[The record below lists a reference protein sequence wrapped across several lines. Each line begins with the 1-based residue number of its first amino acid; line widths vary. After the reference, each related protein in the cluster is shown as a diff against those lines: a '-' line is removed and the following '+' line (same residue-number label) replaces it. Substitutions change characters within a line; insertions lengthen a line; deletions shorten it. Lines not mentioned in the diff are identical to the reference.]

1 MVADTDIQSEI
12 LPLTGEK
19 ASVAP
24 RDVAQAL
31 TKDGEDWRKFLPRI
45 RAQATILHGEDKL
58 VFVRKRKIV
67 PPEGLKGV
75 YRLARPTLEEGS
87 TPE

>member
-1 MVADTDIQSEI
+1 MVADTDIRSEI
-12 LPLTGEK
+12 LRLTGEK

-31 TKDGEDWRKFLPRI
+31 AGEGDDWRKFLPRI
-45 RAQATILHGEDKL
+45 RAEATVLHGEDQL

-75 YRLARPTLEEGS
+75 YRLARPAKDEDS
-87 TPE
+87 QPQ